1 MQMSLSSEKLRVRL
15 LSMASRKKNPS
26 KARRYSVKEKEEIL
40 RYVESVNSKQGRG
53 GQTAAVK
60 KYGISALTISTWL
73 RGNGMVMKVGKASN
87 NGTGGVIAKL
97 GSVHAE
103 ILAKEKEL
111 SALRAQF
118 EKLKASI

>member
-1 MQMSLSSEKLRVRL
+1 
-15 LSMASRKKNPS
+15 MASRKKNPS
-26 KARRYSVKEKEEIL
+26 KARRYSLKEKEEIL
-40 RYVESVNSKQGRG
+40 RYVETVNSKQGRG

-73 RGNGMVMKVGKASN
+73 RGNGVVSVTGKASS

-97 GSVHAE
+97 GAVHAE
-103 ILAKEKEL
+103 IVAKEKEL
-111 SALRAQF
+111 AALKSQF

>member
-1 MQMSLSSEKLRVRL
+1 MRLSSGKMRVRF
-15 LSMASRKKNPS
+15 SRMASRKKNPS

-73 RGNGMVMKVGKASN
+73 RGNGVVPVSGRVSS

-97 GSVHAE
+97 GAVHAE
-103 ILAKEKEL
+103 IVAKEKEL
-111 SALRAQF
+111 AALKAQF
-118 EKLKASI
+118 DKLKSSI